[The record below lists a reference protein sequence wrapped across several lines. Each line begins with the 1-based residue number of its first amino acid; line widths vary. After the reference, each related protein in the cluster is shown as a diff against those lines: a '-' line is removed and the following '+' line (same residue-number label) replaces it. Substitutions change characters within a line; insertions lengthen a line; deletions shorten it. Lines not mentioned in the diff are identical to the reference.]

1 MNKAR
6 RKRIDEIQEKLSEM
20 KDLID
25 EVLSEEQEAYDNL
38 PESIQDSERGEAM
51 QTAIDSLESAVS
63 SCEEIEDYLNEAQEQ

>member
-6 RKRIDEIQEKLSEM
+6 RKRIDEIQEKLQEM

-25 EVLSEEQEAYDNL
+25 EVLSEEQEAYDSL

-63 SCEEIEDYLNEAQEQ
+63 SCEEIEDYLTEAQEQ